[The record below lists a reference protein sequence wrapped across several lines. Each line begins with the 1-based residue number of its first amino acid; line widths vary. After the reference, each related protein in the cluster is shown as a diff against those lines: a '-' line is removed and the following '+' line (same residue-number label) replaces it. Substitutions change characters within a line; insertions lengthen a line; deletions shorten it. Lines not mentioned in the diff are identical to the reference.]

1 MKPSHRKDVIIARII
16 FACICIALIAII
28 VSVIILISSHTKKK
42 QEPKET
48 ETQTE
53 QESESEEIYEDI
65 PVVTP
70 DQNEAQQKD
79 IVKTTSSVNL
89 RANADKDSDVL
100 IVVPEGIELLVF
112 SEENGWAQVEYAGY
126 SGYVYTEYIQ
136 QIAASQ
142 DGETENTDAA
152 TEGEQ

>member
-16 FACICIALIAII
+16 FAFICIALIAII
-28 VSVIILISSHTKKK
+28 VSVVMLISSHTKKK
-42 QEPKET
+42 ENPKET
-48 ETQTE
+48 EIQTE
-53 QESESEEIYEDI
+53 RESESEDIYEDI
-65 PVVTP
+65 PFVTP

-126 SGYVYTEYIQ
+126 SGYVFAEYIQ
-136 QIAASQ
+136 RVESGQEA
-142 DGETENTDAA
+142 ETENNDSV
-152 TEGEQ
+152 TEGE